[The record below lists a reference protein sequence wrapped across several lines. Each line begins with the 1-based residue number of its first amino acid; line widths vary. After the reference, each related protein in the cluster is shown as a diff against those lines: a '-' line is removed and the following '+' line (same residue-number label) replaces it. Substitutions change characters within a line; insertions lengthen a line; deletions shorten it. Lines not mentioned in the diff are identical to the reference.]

1 MTEKQAKRIK
11 RKKKRRMRK
20 ILSWS
25 IVISTLLVIIFGAA
39 LVISIISKNAG
50 GGKDDAIR
58 LPVVSADADASSG
71 SIVDADAAGTTGQ
84 PDQESESESEG
95 TSSDESSITT
105 EAVSSTTE
113 NNAYSAESTADTTTV
128 ETTTENVASEQNAT
142 TASDVTETATSQ
154 AATLPSNVSG
164 SQLNAAD
171 FANYST
177 EKVPYGFGAEVD
189 ADNRPDG
196 CTWYSNKFSN
206 YTALFIM
213 PKSSNIYLTF
223 DEGYEYG
230 FSGEILDVL
239 KEKNVKCVFFITL
252 PYAKENPDLV
262 QRMIDEGH
270 VVGNH
275 SVTHP
280 AAGLST
286 LSIEQQINEVKE
298 VNDYVLEHFDYQ
310 MYLFRFPT
318 GAFSEQSLA
327 IVQSQ
332 GYRSVFWSFAYKD
345 WVVDEQ
351 PDVAASLENALNKVH
366 GGAIYLL
373 HAESTTNAQ
382 MLADFIDGCR
392 KKGYEF
398 GYYSKVD

>member
-1 MTEKQAKRIK
+1 MTEEQAKRIK

-25 IVISTLLVIIFGAA
+25 IVISTLLVIIFVAA

-50 GGKDDAIR
+50 DGKDDAIR

-84 PDQESESESEG
+84 PGQESESESEG

-128 ETTTENVASEQNAT
+128 ETTTENAASVQNAT

-164 SQLNAAD
+164 SKLNAAD

-196 CTWYSNKFSN
+196 CTWYSNKFGN
-206 YTALFIM
+206 YKALFIM

-239 KEKNVKCVFFITL
+239 KEKNVKAVFFVTL
-252 PYAKENPDLV
+252 PYARDNPELV

-270 VVGNH
+270 IVGNH
-275 SVTHP
+275 TTTHP
-280 AAGLST
+280 SGGL
-286 LSIEQQINEVKE
+286 QQYDAQKQIDDIDQVTQYVKE
-298 VNDYVLEHFDYQ
+298 HYGYSMN
-310 MYLFRFPT
+310 LFRFPE
-318 GAFSEQSLA
+318 GSFSEQSLA
-327 IVQSQ
+327 IVNAL
-332 GYRSVFWSFAYKD
+332 GYMPVFWSFAYKD
-345 WVVDEQ
+345 WDVNNQ
-351 PDVAASLENALNKVH
+351 PDVSESLTNALNKAH

-373 HAESTTNAQ
+373 HAESETNTK
-382 MLADFIDGCR
+382 MLPDLIDGLR
-392 KKGYEF
+392 AKGYSLELLN
-398 GYYSKVD
+398 

>member
-1 MTEKQAKRIK
+1 MTEEQAKRIK

-25 IVISTLLVIIFGAA
+25 IVISTLLVIIFVAA
-39 LVISIISKNAG
+39 FVISIISKNAG
-50 GGKDDAIR
+50 GRKYDAIR
-58 LPVVSADADASSG
+58 LPVVSTDADASSG
-71 SIVDADAAGTTGQ
+71 SIVDADTTGTGQ
-84 PDQESESESEG
+84 SDRASESASEG
-95 TSSDESSITT
+95 ISSGESFTTT
-105 EAVSSTTE
+105 ESVSSTTG
-113 NNAYSAESTADTTTV
+113 NAASA
-128 ETTTENVASEQNAT
+128 QNAT

-196 CTWYSNKFSN
+196 CTWYSNKFGN

-239 KEKNVKCVFFITL
+239 KEKNVKAVFFVTL
-252 PYAKENPDLV
+252 PYARDNPELV
-262 QRMIDEGH
+262 KRMIDEGH
-270 VVGNH
+270 IVGNH
-275 SVTHP
+275 TTTHP
-280 AAGLST
+280 SGGL
-286 LSIEQQINEVKE
+286 QQYDAQKQIDDIDQVTQYVKE
-298 VNDYVLEHFDYQ
+298 HYGYSMN
-310 MYLFRFPT
+310 LFRFPE
-318 GAFSEQSLA
+318 GSFSEQSLA
-327 IVQSQ
+327 IVNAL
-332 GYRSVFWSFAYKD
+332 GYMPVFWSFAYKD
-345 WVVDEQ
+345 WDVNNQ
-351 PDVAASLENALNKVH
+351 PDVSESLTNALNKAH

-373 HAESTTNAQ
+373 HAESETNTK
-382 MLADFIDGCR
+382 MLPDLIDGLR
-392 KKGYEF
+392 AKGYSLELLN
-398 GYYSKVD
+398 

>member
-1 MTEKQAKRIK
+1 MTEEQVKRIK

-25 IVISTLLVIIFGAA
+25 IVLSTLLVIIFVAA

-50 GGKDDAIR
+50 GGKNDAIR

-84 PDQESESESEG
+84 PGQESESASEG

-113 NNAYSAESTADTTTV
+113 NNASSAESTADTTTV
-128 ETTTENVASEQNAT
+128 ETTTENAASVQNAT

-239 KEKNVKCVFFITL
+239 KEKNVKAVFFVTL
-252 PYAKENPDLV
+252 PYARDNPELV

-270 VVGNH
+270 IVGNH
-275 SVTHP
+275 TTTHP
-280 AAGLST
+280 SGGL
-286 LSIEQQINEVKE
+286 QQYDAQKQIDDIDQVTQYVKE
-298 VNDYVLEHFDYQ
+298 HYGYSMN
-310 MYLFRFPT
+310 LFRFPE
-318 GAFSEQSLA
+318 GSFSEQSLA
-327 IVQSQ
+327 IVNAL
-332 GYRSVFWSFAYKD
+332 GYMPVFWSFAYKD
-345 WVVDEQ
+345 WDVNNQ
-351 PDVAASLENALNKVH
+351 PDVSESLTNALNKAH

-373 HAESTTNAQ
+373 HAESETNTK
-382 MLADFIDGCR
+382 MLPDLIDGLR
-392 KKGYEF
+392 AKGYSLELLN
-398 GYYSKVD
+398 

>member
-1 MTEKQAKRIK
+1 MTEEQAKRIK

-239 KEKNVKCVFFITL
+239 KEKNVKAVFFVTL
-252 PYAKENPDLV
+252 PYARDNPELV

-270 VVGNH
+270 IVGNH
-275 SVTHP
+275 TTTHP
-280 AAGLST
+280 SGGL
-286 LSIEQQINEVKE
+286 QQYDAQKQIDDIDQVTQYVKE
-298 VNDYVLEHFDYQ
+298 HYGYSMN
-310 MYLFRFPT
+310 LFRFPE
-318 GAFSEQSLA
+318 GSFSEQSLA
-327 IVQSQ
+327 IVNAL
-332 GYRSVFWSFAYKD
+332 GYMPVFWSFAYKD
-345 WVVDEQ
+345 WDVNNQ
-351 PDVAASLENALNKVH
+351 PDVSESLTNALNKAH

-373 HAESTTNAQ
+373 HAESETNTK
-382 MLADFIDGCR
+382 MLPDLIDGLR
-392 KKGYEF
+392 AKGYSLELLN
-398 GYYSKVD
+398 

>member
-1 MTEKQAKRIK
+1 MTEEQAKRIK

-25 IVISTLLVIIFGAA
+25 IVISTLLVIIFVAA

-50 GGKDDAIR
+50 DGKDDAIR
-58 LPVVSADADASSG
+58 LPVVSADADSSSG
-71 SIVDADAAGTTGQ
+71 SIVDAGAAGTTGQ
-84 PDQESESESEG
+84 PGQESESASEG

-128 ETTTENVASEQNAT
+128 ETTTENAT

-154 AATLPSNVSG
+154 AATLPSNVSD

-239 KEKNVKCVFFITL
+239 KEKNVKAVFFVTL
-252 PYAKENPDLV
+252 PYARDNPELV

-270 VVGNH
+270 IVGNH
-275 SVTHP
+275 TTTHP
-280 AAGLST
+280 SGGL
-286 LSIEQQINEVKE
+286 QQYDAQKQIDDIDQVTQYVKE
-298 VNDYVLEHFDYQ
+298 HYGYSMN
-310 MYLFRFPT
+310 LFRFPE
-318 GAFSEQSLA
+318 GSFSEQSLA
-327 IVQSQ
+327 IVNAL
-332 GYRSVFWSFAYKD
+332 GYMPVFWSFAYKD
-345 WVVDEQ
+345 WDVNNQ
-351 PDVAASLENALNKVH
+351 PDVSESLTNALNKAH

-373 HAESTTNAQ
+373 HAESETNTK
-382 MLADFIDGCR
+382 MLPDLIDGLR
-392 KKGYEF
+392 AKGYSLELLN
-398 GYYSKVD
+398 